1 MGHQASNHA
10 QRIIIST
17 NTVKLC
23 SIRAYNDA
31 CIRARY
37 RAICFLAYVLLDSC
51 MIVIL
56 MSVTQEDLGQSFHG
70 GSASVRRNWRLLVLV
85 MALWRKL
92 EVPTTRRVR
101 RSSVDVFARCFV
113 KDAKADGT
121 NFLTEK

>member
-1 MGHQASNHA
+1 
-10 QRIIIST
+10 
-17 NTVKLC
+17 
-23 SIRAYNDA
+23 
-31 CIRARY
+31 
-37 RAICFLAYVLLDSC
+37 

-56 MSVTQEDLGQSFHG
+56 SVTQEDLGQSFHG
-70 GSASVRRNWRLLVLV
+70 GWASVRRNWRLLVLV